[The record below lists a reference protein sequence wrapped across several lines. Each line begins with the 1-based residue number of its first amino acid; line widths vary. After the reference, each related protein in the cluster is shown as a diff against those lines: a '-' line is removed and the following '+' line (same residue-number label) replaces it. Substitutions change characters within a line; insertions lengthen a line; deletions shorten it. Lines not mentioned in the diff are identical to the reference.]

1 MWGCHAL
8 MHFYRVLSWKWLSAP
23 IAQFQLIY
31 SLRWTSCTL
40 IPFGAKQSLKK
51 RLLMPAYYGL
61 RFALEASFKWHL
73 QNWCQGNQMSV
84 TLVNSPVVASFWPD
98 IFLHCDV
105 IHWMPYVF
113 RVLAP
118 AAGSAQQIHFP
129 NQLRCHDECLLPS
142 ALQHNLIVKN
152 SMRRS
157 WIFSINFP
165 IRPLIGVFLS
175 PSLYAFSSSH
185 SWVHQGMM
193 TIINQSDDLG
203 TWAYIWRVVYHRLQ
217 QHSFSSRLK
226 DLAAHLAAICS

>member
-98 IFLHCDV
+98 IFYCDV
-105 IHWMPYVF
+105 IHWMPYLCISRACPRCWLGPTDPF
-113 RVLAP
+113 SKPAP
-118 AAGSAQQIHFP
+118 
-129 NQLRCHDECLLPS
+129 LPWWMSS
-142 ALQHNLIVKN
+142 AL
-152 SMRRS
+152 RS
-157 WIFSINFP
+157 STQ
-165 IRPLIGVFLS
+165 
-175 PSLYAFSSSH
+175 SH
-185 SWVHQGMM
+185 
-193 TIINQSDDLG
+193 
-203 TWAYIWRVVYHRLQ
+203 
-217 QHSFSSRLK
+217 
-226 DLAAHLAAICS
+226 C

>member
-1 MWGCHAL
+1 MT
-8 MHFYRVLSWKWLSAP
+8 SA
-23 IAQFQLIY
+23 
-31 SLRWTSCTL
+31 
-40 IPFGAKQSLKK
+40 K
-51 RLLMPAYYGL
+51 LMPRKSNEFTSELTSRGQFLTWYFLALWRHTLNALSMY
-61 RFALEASFKWHL
+61 FACL
-73 QNWCQGNQMSV
+73 
-84 TLVNSPVVASFWPD
+84 P
-98 IFLHCDV
+98 
-105 IHWMPYVF
+105 
-113 RVLAP
+113 P

-217 QHSFSSRLK
+217 QHSFSSLLK